1 MNAPAERHVLFDKA
15 VESLAGAK
23 SELANGRSDNCAN
36 RCYYSC
42 FQSAIVAQLEA
53 GIRPA
58 SGRTEWSHAFV
69 QSQFVEQLIDRRKV
83 YPASMRDL
91 LSRTILLRQTADYR
105 AEHVTRIQA
114 ARAVRRTREFF
125 EAVQTKGGGTR

>member
-1 MNAPAERHVLFDKA
+1 MNIPTERQVLFDKA
-15 VESLAGAK
+15 VESLAGAE
-23 SELANGRSDNCAN
+23 SELANGRYNNCAN

-42 FQSAIVAQLEA
+42 FQAAIVALLDA
-53 GIRPA
+53 GIRPPG
-58 SGRTEWSHAFV
+58 GRAEWSHAFV

-105 AEHVTRIQA
+105 AEHVTQVQA
-114 ARAVRRTREFF
+114 ARAVRRTRELLD
-125 EAVQTKGGGTR
+125 AVQTRGGGTR

>member
-1 MNAPAERHVLFDKA
+1 MNIPAERHVLFDKA
-15 VESLAGAK
+15 VESLAGAE
-23 SELANGRSDNCAN
+23 SELANGRYNNCAN

-42 FQSAIVAQLEA
+42 LQAAIVALLEA
-53 GIRPA
+53 GIRPPG
-58 SGRTEWSHAFV
+58 GRIEWSHAFV

-105 AEHVTRIQA
+105 AEHITQIQA
-114 ARAVRRTREFF
+114 SRAVRRTREFL
-125 EAVQTKGGGTR
+125 EAIQAKGGGAR